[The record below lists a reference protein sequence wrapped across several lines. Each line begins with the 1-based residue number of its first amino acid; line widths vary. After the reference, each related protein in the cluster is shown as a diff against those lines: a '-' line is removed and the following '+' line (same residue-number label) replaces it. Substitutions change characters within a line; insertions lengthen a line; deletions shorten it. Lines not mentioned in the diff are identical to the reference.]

1 MVNMVTK
8 GLLLAIV
15 GCMVCPSSGWTGS
28 IPHLHAMKLQSV
40 RSGHAW
46 NLGASIT
53 QPDADLIVSDI
64 SLEET
69 ADESN
74 YGWTDEEFEA
84 WIASELSTDPL
95 AKVYHEIFKEAP
107 RCITNWRK
115 RYRGNQVLWRRVF
128 KRDRVLKEFLEA
140 VPIIDAVVR
149 LINETTED
157 NFTIVDLASG
167 KGYLSMLLSELLP
180 PEKISKFV
188 LIDKA
193 WPMCN
198 SVPNANHM
206 SWDHIYGNK
215 TETETYFETWPI
227 PLHTSK
233 QDLKKGYNHRQLKK
247 RLFDPAPGPVVILA
261 VHLCGT
267 LSLRAVDMFNEHE
280 NVRFFALKPCCLPTM
295 THVDRDEIF
304 TLGDHSF
311 DSKLVCAAGKWSNK
325 QWYGPPRWHLEH
337 RFHAWAENLF
347 LGVQHAKH
355 KIQTKVVVQR
365 DGGYQNTFIFAERE
379 PTSST
384 VWSTLE
390 ENDKKGKEEV
400 SE

>member
-1 MVNMVTK
+1 MVTK
-8 GLLLAIV
+8 GGLLLWAIA
-15 GCMVCPSSGWTGS
+15 GSMVCPCTGWTGS
-28 IPHLHAMKLQSV
+28 TPHLPATMRRRNV
-40 RSGHAW
+40 RSAGLAW
-46 NLGASIT
+46 NLGVSLT
-53 QPDADLIVSDI
+53 QPDDDLVVRAGV
-64 SLEET
+64 EE
-69 ADESN
+69 AELN

-84 WIASELSTDPL
+84 WIASELSSDPL
-95 AKVYHEIFKEAP
+95 AQLYPEIFKEAP
-107 RCITNWRK
+107 RCIMNWRA
-115 RYRGNQVLWRRVF
+115 RYRGNPQVWRRVF
-128 KRDRVLKEFLEA
+128 TRDRVLKEFLEA

-149 LINETTED
+149 LMAETTED

-180 PEKISKFV
+180 PEKVSKFV

-206 SWDHIYGNK
+206 SWEHIYGNK
-215 TETETYFETWPI
+215 TTEAGTYFETWPI

-233 QDLKKGYNHRQLKK
+233 QDLTKSSNHRQLKK

-267 LSLRAVDMFNEHE
+267 LSLRAVDLFNEHE

-295 THVDRDEIF
+295 THVNREEIF
-304 TLGDHSF
+304 RLGNHSF

-325 QWYGPPRWHLEH
+325 QWYGPPRWHLED
-337 RFHAWAENLF
+337 RFHVWAENLF

-355 KIQTKVVVQR
+355 KIKTKVVVQR

-390 ENDKKGKEEV
+390 ENDQKEEG
-400 SE
+400 SG